1 MFSKVLVA
9 NRGEIAVRIS
19 QTLRAVGVVPVAVYS
34 GPDAGAPHVAAAEQ
48 SVALP
53 GSAAE
58 ATYLNIPRI
67 VQAALDC
74 GADAIHPGYGFLSE
88 NPGFARACREAQIT
102 FIGPSP
108 ESMEALGDKLRSKD
122 IALSAGV
129 PVVPSSPEC
138 LPGEE
143 AASQFVERWGFPL
156 MVKAAAG
163 GGGRGMRLVHRQD
176 ELDGEMESASREAQ
190 AAFGDGRVF
199 LERYVANPRHVEVQ
213 VLADGSGHT
222 IHLGERECSIQR
234 RHQKI
239 IEETPSPALTPELRQ
254 RMGAAAIAVARAA
267 GYVNAGTVEFLL
279 EPHSGEFYFLE
290 MNARLQVEH
299 PVTEAVLGLDMVEW
313 QLRIASGEPLT
324 LQQEDIQPHGHAIEC
339 RIYAE
344 APTPSAS
351 SGQALTLPQG
361 ERESAWDFVPS
372 TGALLRWRPPSGPGL
387 RLDSG
392 VAEGQE
398 VSIYYD
404 PMLAKL
410 TAWAP
415 SRELSLRRMEVAL
428 SQFQVLGV
436 LTNIPLLRAVAG
448 HPQFQEGEYDT
459 GFLNTLSLSPFP
471 LPLEEGQ
478 SEGEIPGIS
487 RRGETRMMARAL
499 AAWASRQSVGPASP
513 SKIPSP
519 SGGGLGRER
528 RLSPWQSAGQQR
540 LP

>member
-9 NRGEIAVRIS
+9 NRGEIAVRIN
-19 QTLRAVGVVPVAVYS
+19 QTLLAMGIRPVAIYS
-34 GPDAGAPHVAAAEQ
+34 EADAGAPHVAGAEQ

-53 GSAAE
+53 GNTAE
-58 ATYLNIPRI
+58 ETYLNIPRI
-67 VQAALDC
+67 VQAARDC

-88 NPGFARACREAQIT
+88 NPQLARACQEAQIT

-108 ESMEALGDKLRSKD
+108 DSMEALGDKLRSKD

-138 LPGEE
+138 LPGDP
-143 AASQFVERWGFPL
+143 AAGEFVERWGFPL
-156 MVKAAAG
+156 LVKAAAG

-176 ELDGEMESASREAQ
+176 DLDEGMESASREAH

-199 LERYVANPRHVEVQ
+199 LERYIANPRHVEVQ
-213 VLADGSGHT
+213 VLADESGHT

-239 IEETPSPALTPELRQ
+239 IEETPSPALTPSGPNACGDLRR
-254 RMGAAAIAVARAA
+254 RMGEAAIAVAREA

-279 EPHSGEFYFLE
+279 DPHSGEFYFLE

-313 QLRIASGEPLT
+313 QVRIASGEPLT
-324 LQQEDIQPHGHAIEC
+324 LQQEDIQPRGHAIEC

-344 APTPSAS
+344 DPY
-351 SGQALTLPQG
+351 
-361 ERESAWDFVPS
+361 RDFVPS
-372 TGALLRWRPPSGPGL
+372 TGVLLRWRPPSGPGL

-392 VAEGQE
+392 VAQGQE

-415 SRELSLRRMEVAL
+415 TRDLSLRRMEVAL
-428 SQFQVLGV
+428 SQFLVLGV
-436 LTNIPLLRAVAG
+436 VTNIPLLRAVVG
-448 HPQFQEGEYDT
+448 HPQFQKGDYDT
-459 GFLNTLSLSPFP
+459 GFLEWNPAVTSP
-471 LPLEEGQ
+471 
-478 SEGEIPGIS
+478 STHGES
-487 RRGETRMMARAL
+487 RTMARAL
-499 AAWASRQSVGPASP
+499 AAWASRQPIGPVSP
-513 SKIPSP
+513 TT
-519 SGGGLGRER
+519 GGEARVSS
-528 RLSPWQSAGQQR
+528 SPWQSTGERR

>member
-9 NRGEIAVRIS
+9 NRGEIAVRVS
-19 QTLRAVGVVPVAVYS
+19 RTLRAMGIAPVAVYS
-34 GPDAGAPHVAAAEQ
+34 EPDAGAPHVATAEQ
-48 SVALP
+48 SVALL

-58 ATYLNIPRI
+58 DTYLNIAGI

-88 NPGFARACREAQIT
+88 NPRFARACREAHIT

-122 IALSAGV
+122 IARSAGV
-129 PVVPSSPEC
+129 PVVSSSAEC
-138 LPGEE
+138 LPGDA
-143 AASQFVERWGFPL
+143 AASEFAGRWGFPL
-156 MVKAAAG
+156 LVKAAAG
-163 GGGRGMRLVHRQD
+163 GGGRGMRVVHQRQD
-176 ELDGEMESASREAQ
+176 LDGAIESASREAM

-199 LERYVANPRHVEVQ
+199 LERYVANPRHVEIQ

-239 IEETPSPALTPELRQ
+239 IEETPSPALTPELRR
-254 RMGAAAIAVARAA
+254 RMGDAAVAVARAA
-267 GYVNAGTVEFLL
+267 GYVNAGTAEFLL
-279 EPHSGEFYFLE
+279 DPHGGEFYFLE

-313 QLRIASGEPLT
+313 QLRIAAGEPLT
-324 LQQEDIQPHGHAIEC
+324 LQQEDVQPRGHAIEC

-344 APTPSAS
+344 DPY
-351 SGQALTLPQG
+351 
-361 ERESAWDFVPS
+361 RDFAPS
-372 TGALLRWRPPSGPGL
+372 TGTLLRWRPPGGPGL

-392 VAEGQE
+392 VAEGRE

-415 SRELSLRRMEVAL
+415 TREFSLRRMDVAL

-436 LTNIPLLRAVAG
+436 VTNIPLLRAVVR
-448 HPQFQEGEYDT
+448 HPQFRRGEYDT
-459 GFLNTLSLSPFP
+459 GFLEWNPAVTSPVTS
-471 LPLEEGQ
+471 GQ
-478 SEGEIPGIS
+478 
-487 RRGETRMMARAL
+487 TRVMARAL
-499 AAWASRQSVGPASP
+499 AAWTSHQPAGPASSQTP
-513 SKIPSP
+513 VIPAKAGIQPESV
-519 SGGGLGRER
+519 
-528 RLSPWQSAGQQR
+528 SPWQSAGERR